1 MSFSRFN
8 KSAIFPFYSNS
19 NIGKI
24 FSCLPGIGFY
34 SFLYEV
40 LTQNKPGKLGFYKR
54 PCSSHIYPV
63 YGKGHFVP
71 EKLYVE
77 IVVGSSHAA
86 KIETAD

>member
-1 MSFSRFN
+1 MV
-8 KSAIFPFYSNS
+8 PLYSNS

-40 LTQNKPGKLGFYKR
+40 LTQKTPGKLGFYNKA
-54 PCSSHIYPV
+54 CSSHIYPV
-63 YGKGHFVP
+63 YGNGHLVP
-71 EKLYVE
+71 EKSYVL

-86 KIETAD
+86 SIETADYG